1 MIKSFLTGGAEL
13 PRERVKDL
21 LLDDHLECGCLG
33 SVGGEGEGAE
43 DDDEDARFQR
53 QLFDFFL
60 GLTLGRSFSSLISML
75 TWVFYS
81 RYLRLLCPLP
91 LIIGQILQ
99 KLSEDCSTRNHQ
111 VNNNQRIKTK
121 SKNSITRND
130 L

>member
-1 MIKSFLTGGAEL
+1 MIKSFLTGGAGH

-43 DDDEDARFQR
+43 DDVDDNEDAGSQR
-53 QLFDFFL
+53 QPFDFFL

-91 LIIGQILQ
+91 LIIG
-99 KLSEDCSTRNHQ
+99 
-111 VNNNQRIKTK
+111 
-121 SKNSITRND
+121 
-130 L
+130 

>member
-1 MIKSFLTGGAEL
+1 MIRSFLTGGAEH

-43 DDDEDARFQR
+43 DDVDDNEDAGSQR

-75 TWVFYS
+75 TWVFNQGTCVS
-81 RYLRLLCPLP
+81 CVLSLSLLVRFY
-91 LIIGQILQ
+91 
-99 KLSEDCSTRNHQ
+99 RNK
-111 VNNNQRIKTK
+111 VRIAQ
-121 SKNSITRND
+121 
-130 L
+130 